1 MNTRRLRPLTD
12 ADLELVRGWRNA
24 PAVRA
29 HLFTT
34 HEIGADEHRRWF
46 ERTHTDPGRRL
57 WLYERDERA
66 LGFVQLSG
74 VAPGG
79 IAEWGFYAA
88 PDAPRGSGRAM
99 GRLALLKA
107 FGEEQLHK
115 VCGQTLAGNAASIRF
130 HLALGFRPEGV
141 LREQHRDA
149 QGRYHDIHCF
159 GLLRHDA
166 AAALS
171 EPAA

>member
-12 ADLELVRGWRNA
+12 ADLACIRGWRNA
-24 PAVRA
+24 PSVRA

-34 HEIGADEHRRWF
+34 QEISADEHRRWF
-46 ERTHTDPGRRL
+46 DKLSVDTSRRL
-57 WLYERDERA
+57 WLYERDGRA

-79 IAEWGFYAA
+79 IADWGFYAA

-99 GRLALLKA
+99 GRLALAKA

-115 VCGQTLAGNAASIRF
+115 VCGQTLAGNTASIRC
-130 HLALGFRPEGV
+130 HLALGFRAEGV

-149 QGRYHDIHCF
+149 QGGYHDIHCF

-166 AAALS
+166 AVALM
-171 EPAA
+171 EPAE

>member
-1 MNTRRLRPLTD
+1 MSTKRLRPLTE
-12 ADLELVRGWRNA
+12 ADLDQVRSWRNA

-46 ERTHTDPGRRL
+46 AQVGADPTRRL
-57 WLYERDERA
+57 WLYEREGRA

-79 IAEWGFYAA
+79 VAEWGFYAA

-99 GRLALLKA
+99 GRLALAKA
-107 FGEEQLHK
+107 FGEERLHK
-115 VCGQTLAGNAASIRF
+115 VCGQTLAGNDASIRF

-149 QGRYHDIHCF
+149 QGQYHDIHCF
-159 GLLRHDA
+159 GLLSHEGPA
-166 AAALS
+166 AAPETTA
-171 EPAA
+171 